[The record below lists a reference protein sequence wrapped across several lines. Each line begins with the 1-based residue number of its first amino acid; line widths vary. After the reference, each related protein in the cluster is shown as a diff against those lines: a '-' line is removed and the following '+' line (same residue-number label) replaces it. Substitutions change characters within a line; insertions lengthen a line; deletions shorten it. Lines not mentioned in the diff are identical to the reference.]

1 MTEKKITIEFAPGAF
16 DHFEGTQ
23 EELDELVSEI
33 KRMFESGE
41 MLENS
46 QPLDI
51 EALMEEDPETACHI
65 IEALTRDED
74 TPPHTLQ

>member
-1 MTEKKITIEFAPGAF
+1 
-16 DHFEGTQ
+16 
-23 EELDELVSEI
+23 
-33 KRMFESGE
+33 